1 MSAYYSDMTRL
12 PDEHPEVHEFM
23 RNGGFSVQLSKEN
36 AFGRVPVDQTLEE
49 TVNKDTQTPGG
60 TKGFSLKPGA
70 VQRYYLTAEF
80 RTLFLRN
87 LREMAGFAKRKHG
100 HADLHSSRIAKDEK
114 DVSAMVELIKNWTDP
129 FEGHTQLFSIST
141 GAVATAAIAED
152 LARAYKVGEAA
163 YADFKKT
170 RLESQPPAVKFH
182 DKLKKQKLKT
192 FGALSETKKVAKNK
206 DAETVL
212 RADRNLFARMIIIA
226 ESRNLQMQDVLKH
239 PLGPLPA
246 SLACNNGFPRKTNKA
261 QLGKELEKLIQ
272 PTEVV
277 ARPSAY
283 LIDGMALVQKLKV
296 DYLTFGEIADMIL
309 SRALREGKDSKR
321 VDVVFDVYRDISIKS
336 AERELRG
343 ESDAIT
349 FKNLASGQ
357 KVKQFKTF
365 LRNGDNKTSLVR
377 FVVEHWKKTPSRERL
392 KDKELHV
399 TSGNRCYKITAER
412 VEEEEELRSEQE
424 EADTRLLLHV
434 QHAATEQRYRSIIV
448 SSEDTDV
455 RILCLAFSSSIDVPI
470 YQRCVSQMKARYVD
484 INKIAHVIGQDVCKA
499 LPGLHAFTGCDAVS
513 AFAGIGKVK
522 PLKKLLSKVEYQ
534 RMFQQLREHWLMS
547 VDLLKQLEAFVCDI
561 YGAKKSI
568 SDVNQ
573 CRYAVFC
580 AKKGEAE
587 SHQLPPCQDSL
598 YKHCR
603 RANYQAAIWRN
614 SLQNNDIPSP
624 VGHGWSLENDGA
636 QEKLVIDWMSGLP
649 APRAVIELMSCVCKK
664 ACNDNSCDCI
674 RNGLK
679 CSDLCRLT
687 TCSNQPDEEEDLQ
700 VNLDE
705 EDVDFD

>member
-1 MSAYYSDMTRL
+1 M
-12 PDEHPEVHEFM
+12 
-23 RNGGFSVQLSKEN
+23 
-36 AFGRVPVDQTLEE
+36 
-49 TVNKDTQTPGG
+49 
-60 TKGFSLKPGA
+60 
-70 VQRYYLTAEF
+70 
-80 RTLFLRN
+80 
-87 LREMAGFAKRKHG
+87 
-100 HADLHSSRIAKDEK
+100 
-114 DVSAMVELIKNWTDP
+114 
-129 FEGHTQLFSIST
+129 
-141 GAVATAAIAED
+141 
-152 LARAYKVGEAA
+152 
-163 YADFKKT
+163 
-170 RLESQPPAVKFH
+170 
-182 DKLKKQKLKT
+182 
-192 FGALSETKKVAKNK
+192 
-206 DAETVL
+206 
-212 RADRNLFARMIIIA
+212 
-226 ESRNLQMQDVLKH
+226 
-239 PLGPLPA
+239 
-246 SLACNNGFPRKTNKA
+246 
-261 QLGKELEKLIQ
+261 
-272 PTEVV
+272 
-277 ARPSAY
+277 
-283 LIDGMALVQKLKV
+283 
-296 DYLTFGEIADMIL
+296 
-309 SRALREGKDSKR
+309 
-321 VDVVFDVYRDISIKS
+321 
-336 AERELRG
+336 
-343 ESDAIT
+343 
-349 FKNLASGQ
+349 
-357 KVKQFKTF
+357 
-365 LRNGDNKTSLVR
+365 
-377 FVVEHWKKTPSRERL
+377 EHWKKTPSRERL

-399 TSGNRCYKITAER
+399 TSGNRCYKIIAKR

-434 QHAATEQRYRSIIV
+434 QHAATEQRYCSIIV

-470 YQRCVSQMKARYVD
+470 YQRCVSQIKARYVD

-534 RMFQQLREHWLMS
+534 RMFQQLGEHWLMS
-547 VDLLKQLEAFVCDI
+547 EDLLKQLEAFVYDI
-561 YGAKKSI
+561 YGTKKSI

-636 QEKLVIDWMSGLP
+636 QERLVIDWMSGLP